1 MTRARDIATQSGL
14 ILVKAQTIGS
24 GVSSVTVTGAF
35 NATYENYRILISGGV
50 ASVQSHLRFQLGNV
64 TTGYYSNLIYS
75 SYAQGS
81 VLPVGNNNGAN
92 FNYAGISDT
101 INISTQI
108 EINSPFMTKQKLITG
123 IFYDNVNVG
132 RSQGQCADQNSQTA
146 FTIFPN
152 SGTLTGGTIYVYGF
166 NKGS

>member
-1 MTRARDIATQSGL
+1 MTRARDVASNGGMS
-14 ILVKAQTIGS
+14 LVKTQTIGS
-24 GVSSVTVTGAF
+24 AVSSVTVTGAF
-35 NATYENYRILISGGV
+35 NSTYENYRILISGGV

-75 SYAQGS
+75 NYASGS
-81 VLPVGNNNGAN
+81 VLSVGNNNGAN

-123 IFYDNVNVG
+123 VFYDGTNTG

-146 FTIFPN
+146 FTILPN
-152 SGTLTGGTIYVYGF
+152 SGTLTG
-166 NKGS
+166 